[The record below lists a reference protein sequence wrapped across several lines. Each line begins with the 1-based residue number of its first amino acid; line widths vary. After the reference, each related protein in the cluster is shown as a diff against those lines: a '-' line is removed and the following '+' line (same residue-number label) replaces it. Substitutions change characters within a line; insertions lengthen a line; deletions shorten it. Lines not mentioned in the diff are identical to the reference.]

1 MHTLWRDIRYAMQML
16 RKQPWFTIVAVLT
29 IALGVGANSAVF
41 SIVNSL
47 LLNPLPYRDS
57 ERLAIIWSHS
67 PGANVDKDWPSPGQ
81 FEAIKANST
90 VFQDMAIVQ
99 GRSLNVGGLSNPT
112 RAGAIA
118 ASSNFLPLL
127 GAKPLIGRLFLAG
140 EDTPDQPKT
149 VILSNAF
156 WRREFG
162 ANEKLLPNTLLLN
175 GEKYEIVGVMP
186 AEFSVGYEVIPT
198 VASVPE
204 PDLFLPLPMNSKAK
218 LEQGDENYNV
228 VARLKSGASI
238 AQAQSELD
246 VATKRLAEQFPDR
259 YPASRRFSFSIKPLL
274 EQVVG
279 DVRRPLIVLLAAVA
293 CVLLICCANVAN
305 LLLTRA
311 TIRER
316 EIAIRT
322 ALGAARVRL
331 IRQLLTESV
340 LLSVIGGVVG
350 LLLAYWLLDL
360 LRWLGPGNIP
370 RLPAIRMD
378 GRVLAFTSAIAVL
391 TGILFGM
398 APALRTSKL
407 NLSEALKEGARNV
420 AGGRHERLRK
430 LLVISELALS
440 LVLLISAGLLIRSF
454 ISVERVNPG
463 FNAQNVLGMRLSLA
477 GTSYKGDRAEIFYRE
492 LLDRVSRMPGVKSAG
507 IADNLPLS
515 GGIGWG
521 NISIEGYQPSAGQD
535 MIQSDGRVAGVGYF
549 ETMAIPLINGRFF
562 DEHDTEDSQ
571 PVIVI
576 DENMARN
583 YWPNAN
589 PIGGR
594 IKFGRAES
602 KNPWMTIVGVVGNV
616 KQYDLESE
624 SRVTMYFPAAQAG
637 AGTMYLVARTSTVP
651 SSVAASITS
660 EVRSMDPNIP
670 IFDVKTMDQRLS
682 ESLARRRFAMLALGV
697 FAGFALLL
705 TIIGVYGVIS
715 YSVVLRTNELGIRLA
730 LGASRADVLRLI
742 LSAGLRLALTGIAFG
757 IVLSFAF
764 TRFLSSLLFG
774 VPATDLFTF
783 SALSILLIVVSLLA
797 CYVPARR
804 ATKVDPLLALRYE

>member
-1 MHTLWRDIRYAMQML
+1 MHTLWRDIRFALHML
-16 RKQPWFTIVAVLT
+16 AKQPWFTVVAVLT

-90 VFQDMAIVQ
+90 VFQDIAIVH

-127 GAKPLIGRLFLAG
+127 GAKPLLGRLFLPA

-186 AEFSVGYEVIPT
+186 AEFSVGYEVVPT

-204 PDLFLPLPMNSKAK
+204 PDLFLPLPMDSKEK

-228 VARLKSGASI
+228 VARLKPGASF
-238 AQAQSELD
+238 AQAQTELD

-521 NISIEGYQPSAGQD
+521 SISIEGYQPSAGQD
-535 MIQSDGRVAGVGYF
+535 VIQSDGRVAGVGYF
-549 ETMAIPLINGRFF
+549 ETMEIPLINGRFF

-576 DENMARN
+576 DENMART

-804 ATKVDPLLALRYE
+804 ATKVDPLAALRYE

>member
-1 MHTLWRDIRYAMQML
+1 MHTILKDLRYGLHMMV
-16 RKQPWFTIVAVLT
+16 KQPWFTIVTVLT
-29 IALGVGANSAVF
+29 LGLGIGANSAIF

-57 ERLAIIWSHS
+57 DRLAIIWSHS

-90 VFQDMAIVQ
+90 VFEDIAIVH

-118 ASSNFLPLL
+118 ASSNLLPLL
-127 GAKPLIGRLFLAG
+127 GAKPLIGRLFLP
-140 EDTPDQPKT
+140 EENSPDRPHT

-162 ANEKLLPNTLLLN
+162 GNANVLQNTLLLN

-186 AEFSVGYEVIPT
+186 AEFSLSFEVVPT
-198 VASVPE
+198 VASIPE
-204 PDLFLPLPMNSKAK
+204 PDLFLPLPMNAK
-218 LEQGDENYNV
+218 QKQEQGDENYNL
-228 VARLKSGASI
+228 VARLKPGASI
-238 AQAQSELD
+238 AQAKSELD
-246 VATKRLAEQFPDR
+246 IATKRLAEQFPDR
-259 YPASRRFSFSIKPLL
+259 YPATRRFSFSVKPLL

-279 DVRRPLIVLLAAVA
+279 DVRRPLIVLLVAVG
-293 CVLLICCANVAN
+293 CVLLIACANVAN

-311 TIRER
+311 TVRER
-316 EIAIRT
+316 EIAIRS
-322 ALGAARVRL
+322 ALGAARIRL

-340 LLSVIGGVVG
+340 LLSVVGGVVG
-350 LLLAYWLLDL
+350 LVLAYWLLDVL
-360 LRWLGPGNIP
+360 SWLGPSNIP
-370 RLPAIRMD
+370 RLPAIHMD
-378 GRVLAFTSAIAVL
+378 GRVLAFNSAIAVL

-420 AGGRHERLRK
+420 AGGRHDRLRK
-430 LLVISELALS
+430 LLVISEVALS

-463 FNAQNVLGMRLSLA
+463 FNAQNVLGMRLSVA
-477 GTSYKGDRAEIFYRE
+477 GTSYKGERREIFYRE
-492 LLDRVSRMPGVKSAG
+492 LLERVHRLPGVTSAG

-521 NISIEGYQPSAGQD
+521 SISIEGYQPSAGQE
-535 MIQSDGRVAGVGYF
+535 MIQSDIRVAGVGYF
-549 ETMAIPLINGRFF
+549 ETMEVPVIKGRLF
-562 DEHDTEDSQ
+562 DEHDTEKSL

-576 DENMARN
+576 DEKMARN
-583 YWPNAN
+583 YWPNSN
-589 PIGGR
+589 PVGSR
-594 IKFGRAES
+594 IKFGRADSED
-602 KNPWMTIVGVVGNV
+602 PWMTVVGVVGSV

-624 SRVTMYFPAAQAG
+624 SRVTLYLPTAQALG
-637 AGTMYLVARTSTVP
+637 GTMYLVARTSVAP
-651 SSVAASITS
+651 SSLAASITS
-660 EVRSMDPNIP
+660 EVRSLDPNIP

-705 TIIGVYGVIS
+705 ALVGIYGLIS
-715 YSVVLRTNELGIRLA
+715 YSVAQRTSELGIRLA
-730 LGASRADVLRLI
+730 LGARQIDVLRLV
-742 LSAGLRLALTGIAFG
+742 LSAGLKLALIGIAVG
-757 IVLSFAF
+757 LVLSFAV

-774 VPATDLFTF
+774 VRATDLFTF
-783 SALSILLIVVSLLA
+783 SALSILLIVVSLIA
-797 CYVPARR
+797 CYIPARR
-804 ATKVDPLLALRYE
+804 ATKVDPLVALRYE

>member
-1 MHTLWRDIRYAMQML
+1 MHTVFKDLRYGLHML
-16 RKQPWFTIVAVLT
+16 VKQPWFTLVAVLT
-29 IALGVGANSAVF
+29 LGLGIGANSAIF

-47 LLNPLPYRDS
+47 LLNPLPYHDS
-57 ERLAIIWSHS
+57 DRLAIIWSHS

-90 VFQDMAIVQ
+90 VFEDIAMVH

-112 RAGAIA
+112 RAGAID
-118 ASSNFLPLL
+118 ASSNLLPLL
-127 GAKPLIGRLFLAG
+127 GAKPLLGRLFLPE
-140 EDTPDQPKT
+140 EDTPDKPHT

-162 ANEKLLPNTLLLN
+162 GREDVLQNTLLLN

-186 AEFSVGYEVIPT
+186 AEFSLGFEVVPT
-198 VASVPE
+198 VASIPE
-204 PDLFLPLPMNSKAK
+204 PDLFLPLPMNAK
-218 LEQGDENYNV
+218 QKQEQGDENYNL
-228 VARLKSGASI
+228 VARLKPGASI

-246 VATKRLAEQFPDR
+246 IATKRLAEQFPDR

-279 DVRRPLIVLLAAVA
+279 DVRRPLIVLLAAVG
-293 CVLLICCANVAN
+293 CVLIIACANVAN

-311 TIRER
+311 TVRER
-316 EIAIRT
+316 EIAIRS

-340 LLSVIGGVVG
+340 LLSVVGGVVG
-350 LLLAYWLLDL
+350 LVLAYWLLDV
-360 LRWLGPGNIP
+360 LRWLSPSNIP

-398 APALRTSKL
+398 VPALRTSKL

-430 LLVISELALS
+430 LLVVSELALS

-463 FNAQNVLGMRLSLA
+463 FNAQNVLGMRLSVA
-477 GTSYKGDRAEIFYRE
+477 GTSYKGDRREIFYRE
-492 LLDRVSRMPGVKSAG
+492 LLERVRRLPGVTSAG

-521 NISIEGYQPSAGQD
+521 SISIEGYQPSAGQE
-535 MIQSDGRVAGVGYF
+535 MIQSDIRVAGVGYF
-549 ETMAIPLINGRFF
+549 ETMEIPLIKGRLF
-562 DEHDTEDSQ
+562 DEHDTEKSSQ
-571 PVIVI
+571 VIVI
-576 DENMARN
+576 DEKMARN
-583 YWPNAN
+583 YWPNSN
-589 PIGGR
+589 PIGSR
-594 IKFGRAES
+594 IKFGEADSED
-602 KNPWMTIVGVVGNV
+602 PWMTVVGVVGSV

-624 SRVTMYFPAAQAG
+624 SRVTMYLPAAQALG
-637 AGTMYLVARTSTVP
+637 STMYLVARTSIVP
-651 SSVAASITS
+651 SSLAASITS

-670 IFDVKTMDQRLS
+670 IFDVKTMDQRVS
-682 ESLARRRFAMLALGV
+682 ESLAPSALCNAGARRV
-697 FAGFALLL
+697 CGF
-705 TIIGVYGVIS
+705 
-715 YSVVLRTNELGIRLA
+715 
-730 LGASRADVLRLI
+730 RLI
-742 LSAGLRLALTGIAFG
+742 AGDHWYLR
-757 IVLSFAF
+757 
-764 TRFLSSLLFG
+764 RDLLFRC
-774 VPATDLFTF
+774 TTHQ
-783 SALSILLIVVSLLA
+783 
-797 CYVPARR
+797 
-804 ATKVDPLLALRYE
+804 